1 MLLCVAGRRSNVFKS
16 SFAFM
21 SQSYAEPVA
30 RIGKTRNTCLLR
42 VRPQTESQG
51 V

>member
-30 RIGKTRNTCLLR
+30 RIGKTRRLFAAGT
-42 VRPQTESQG
+42 TAD
-51 V
+51 